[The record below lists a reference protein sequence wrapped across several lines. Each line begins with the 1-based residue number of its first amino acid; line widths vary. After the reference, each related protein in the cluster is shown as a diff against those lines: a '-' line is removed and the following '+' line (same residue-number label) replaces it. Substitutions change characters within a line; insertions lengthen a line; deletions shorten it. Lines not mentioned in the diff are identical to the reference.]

1 MEPKEDS
8 EVAAAMEGVE
18 GRTRSGSGSRGVL
31 CGSDR

>member
-8 EVAAAMEGVE
+8 EVAAMEGVE
-18 GRTRSGSGSRGVL
+18 GSRRSGSGSRGVL